1 MGGTQ
6 VCKEETS
13 LYRCGHLRPLTLG
26 LMLAFGSGLTAAQD
40 KALGDVVVTATR
52 SEAAAEQLA
61 ATVSTVD
68 QDDLARRLP
77 RDAAAW
83 FADDPDLAWSRDM
96 RRFGATRPNVRGL
109 EDNRVLQ
116 LIDGIRQ
123 GDYYNGGG
131 PTNFTLSAPL
141 GAMPDFVH
149 RVEAV
154 RGAGSSLYGS
164 DAMGGVMGTLTL
176 APEHLLGKSGTRAAQ
191 LRATYLGESEST
203 RTTALGAW
211 RAGDFAALLGVSRQ
225 QGQETD
231 NFGDQDITAPTR
243 SRPNPQTTRDSG
255 LLAKLHWKL
264 LPGQELRF
272 AVEGR
277 ETEADTEVRRLSSS
291 LPRVSA
297 MVGEDQTRRWRLSG
311 EWEHRPAPG
320 GLYDRLLVRA
330 WGQNADTENRNLQKR
345 SNTSASCSAV
355 TRGTNTCLIDQSF
368 VFEQQTTGLQVQ
380 GAKEWRWGAHAHLFS
395 FGVDLEAAEI
405 AEKRDAVIRN
415 ETTGAILSSLAGE
428 SFPLRDFPV
437 GRSKSAGFY
446 LQDEIVGLAD
456 GRLSLTPGLR
466 YDWRELEPR
475 IDDLVLPVLRAIN
488 RNASAQRDG
497 AWSPKLGALYRLAAG
512 LQVYG
517 QAARAFRAPNYREVN
532 GAFRNSVQSYG
543 VSPNPELRPESGLSL
558 EAGFRLAGKDWRA
571 SLAAYDNRYR
581 DFIETLQLVCP
592 SDPRCIAGLA
602 NTSMAVNL
610 ERVHIYG
617 AELRGSWRFAPGW
630 RAEGTIGTA
639 RGSETNSG
647 APLDSIEPA
656 RASVALLYAAERW
669 GAEARARGA
678 KKKTRVDERDGT
690 WFKPPGY
697 GVLDLAAWW
706 RLDRYTLRAAVNN
719 VFDRKYWL
727 WSDIRQADARDP
739 QGVAFYSQPGRSL
752 SLSLQAEF

>member
-1 MGGTQ
+1 MGGTK
-6 VCKEETS
+6 VCKEET
-13 LYRCGHLRPLTLG
+13 LLHRAGRLRQLSLG
-26 LMLAFGSGLTAAQD
+26 LLLAFGSGFAVAQD
-40 KALGDVVVTATR
+40 KALRDVVVTATR
-52 SEAAAEQLA
+52 SEAVAEELA

-83 FADDPDLAWSRDM
+83 FADDPDLAWSRDL

-154 RGAGSSLYGS
+154 RGPGSSLYGS
-164 DAMGGVMGTLTL
+164 DAMGGVIGTLTL
-176 APEHLLGKSGTRAAQ
+176 APENLLGASGTQAAQ
-191 LRATYLGESEST
+191 VKATYLGESEST
-203 RTTALGAW
+203 RATALGAW
-211 RAGDFAALLGVSRQ
+211 RAGGLALLLGVSHQR
-225 QGQETD
+225 GQETD
-231 NFGDQDITAPTR
+231 NFGEVDTTAPTR

-277 ETEADTEVRRLSSS
+277 ETEADIEVRRLSSS

-330 WGQNADTENRNLQKR
+330 WGQDADTENRNLQRR

-355 TRGTNTCLIDQSF
+355 AGGVNNCLIDQSF
-368 VFEQQTTGLQVQ
+368 FFEQETAGLQVQ
-380 GAKEWRWGAHAHLFS
+380 GAMEWHLGTSTHLFT

-405 AEKRDAVIRN
+405 AEKRDAAIRN
-415 ETTGAILSSLAGE
+415 ETTGATLNSLAGE
-428 SFPLRDFPV
+428 AFPLRDFPV
-437 GRSKSAGFY
+437 GRSKSAGLY
-446 LQDEIVGLAD
+446 LQDEILGLAD

-475 IDDLVLPVLRAIN
+475 VDDLVLPVLRAIN
-488 RNASAQRDG
+488 RSAAAQRDG
-497 AWSPKLGALYRLAAG
+497 AWSPKLGALYRLTAG
-512 LQVYG
+512 LTVYG

-532 GAFRNSVQSYG
+532 GAFRNPVQSYG
-543 VSPNPELRPESGLSL
+543 VSPNPDLRPESGVSL
-558 EAGFRLAGKDWRA
+558 EAGLRFAGKDWRA

-581 DFIETLQLVCP
+581 DFIESVQLACP
-592 SDPRCIAGLA
+592 SDPRCLAGLT

-610 ERVHIYG
+610 ARVHIYG
-617 AELRGSWRFAPGW
+617 AEIRGQWNFASGW
-630 RAEGTIGTA
+630 RAEGAIATA
-639 RGSETNSG
+639 RGSETTSG

-678 KKKTRVDERDGT
+678 VKKTRVDERDGT

-706 RLDRYTLRAAVNN
+706 RVDRYTLRAAVNN

-727 WSDIRQADARDP
+727 WSDIRQADARSP
-739 QGVAFYSQPGRSL
+739 LGVDFYTQPGRSL
-752 SLSLQAEF
+752 GLSLQAEF